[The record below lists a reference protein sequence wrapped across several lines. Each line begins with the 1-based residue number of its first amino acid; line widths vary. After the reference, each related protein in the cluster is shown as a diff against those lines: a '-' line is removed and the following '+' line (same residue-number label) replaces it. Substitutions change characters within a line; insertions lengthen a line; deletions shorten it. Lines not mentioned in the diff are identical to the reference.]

1 MAEEALEIETPLI
14 KGRKNMMA
22 NPFEK
27 DSEVLAH
34 QLEGIMFHSDMVLL
48 YTLLGDKKMCRK
60 HYRQLFEEL
69 KTHELTAKNMVMRYG
84 HIIEPLPTERIE
96 VYNSFTAPT
105 TPEEVAE
112 LKRMSMK
119 KWLEWEE
126 ETEEL
131 YTEMLMLQPHVEI
144 WTELLKDVKT
154 EIKEIHCL
162 MKKEGYVK

>member
-27 DSEVLAH
+27 DSEILAH

-60 HYRQLFEEL
+60 HYKQLFEEL
-69 KTHELTAKNMVMRYG
+69 GTHEHTAKSMIRRYG
-84 HIIEPLPTERIE
+84 RIIEPAPTERIE
-96 VYNSFTAPT
+96 VYTSPTAPT
-105 TPEEVAE
+105 TVEEVAE
-112 LKRMSMK
+112 LKHNAMK
-119 KWLEWEE
+119 KWAEWEE
-126 ETEEL
+126 ETESL
-131 YTEMLMLQPHVEI
+131 YMEMCMLQPHVEI
-144 WTELLKDVKT
+144 WTKLLKDVKI

-162 MKKEGYVK
+162 MKKEGYMK